1 MFTEGLKGVGY
12 LKIWR
17 CSWKIQFLGNTR
29 LKTLA
34 ITGSFISLMKRNIS
48 HNCGNFLQN
57 RTTIAPP
64 PPRSNLL
71 PPCYLWFVKCL
82 IPRVRNL
89 KCIFLKSLLF
99 YRLTWR
105 QHFYFARFLSRIS
118 ETWAHQCED
127 QWCRD
132 VINQKN
138 RNILTSVTRHEMIC
152 PLGVVKN
159 QVISK

>member
-57 RTTIAPP
+57 RTTIAPR
-64 PPRSNLL
+64 PPRSNLQH
-71 PPCYLWFVKCL
+71 PPGYLWLVKCL
-82 IPRVRNL
+82 ILRARKL
-89 KCIFLKSLLF
+89 KCIFLKSLLL
-99 YRLTWR
+99 YRLTSR
-105 QHFYFARFLSRIS
+105 QHFYFARFLRRIP
-118 ETWAHQCED
+118 ETWAHQRPIMS
-127 QWCRD
+127 WCYKP
-132 VINQKN
+132 KN
-138 RNILTSVTRHEMIC
+138 RNILTSVTWHEMIC

-159 QVISK
+159 KVISK